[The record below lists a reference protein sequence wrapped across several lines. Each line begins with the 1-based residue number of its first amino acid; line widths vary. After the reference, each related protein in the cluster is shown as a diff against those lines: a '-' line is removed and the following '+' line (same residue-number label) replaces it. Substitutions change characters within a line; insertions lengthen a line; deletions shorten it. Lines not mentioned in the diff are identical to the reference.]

1 MAVAVRN
8 DDAHDEAAPGRK
20 DDGVERRCFLTGEVQ
35 PRQGLVRF
43 VVDPS
48 GTVVPDVAGTL
59 PGRGLW
65 LTASRDIVERAC
77 RKGQFARAQR
87 GPAAVPEDLADR
99 VERLLARRCIELIG
113 LARRAGQLTAGFDQ
127 VAETLRAGRAG
138 LLIEAADAAA
148 GGAGKLRA
156 LGTGLPVVAILTA
169 DELGQ
174 ALGRDRAVHLAVA
187 PGRLAARLIEEAA
200 RLAGFRTA
208 AAELNTS
215 GAPEATTKH

>member
-1 MAVAVRN
+1 MALAVRN
-8 DDAHDEAAPGRK
+8 DGAHDPRSG
-20 DDGVERRCFLTGEVQ
+20 GERRCFVTGEVR

-65 LTASRDIVERAC
+65 LTASRDIVERAR

-87 GPAAVPEDLADR
+87 GPAAVPDDLADR
-99 VERLLARRCIELIG
+99 VERLLARRCIDLIG
-113 LARRAGQLTAGFDQ
+113 LARRAGQVTAGFDQ

-148 GGAGKLRA
+148 GGAGRLRA
-156 LGTGLPVVAILTA
+156 LGAGLPVVAALTA

-174 ALGRDRAVHLAVA
+174 ALGRERAVHLTVA
-187 PGRLAARLIEEAA
+187 RGRLAGRLVDEAA
-200 RLAGFRTA
+200 RLAGFRDA
-208 AAELNTS
+208 APAASTERSAS
-215 GAPEATTKH
+215 GESDASIKH

>member
-1 MAVAVRN
+1 MALAV
-8 DDAHDEAAPGRK
+8 H
-20 DDGVERRCFLTGEVQ
+20 DDGAEDELTRDGGERRCFVTGEVR
-35 PRQGLVRF
+35 PRQSLIRF
-43 VVDPS
+43 VVDPA

-87 GPAAVPEDLADR
+87 GPAAAPDDLADL
-99 VERLLARRCIELIG
+99 VEHLLARRCIELIG
-113 LARRAGQLTAGFDQ
+113 LARRAGQVTAGFDQ

-138 LLIEAADAAA
+138 LLIEAAEAAP

-156 LGTGLPVVAILTA
+156 LGTGLPLVTVLTG

-174 ALGRDRAVHLAVA
+174 AVGRERMVHLAVA
-187 PGRLAARLIEEAA
+187 PGRLAGRIAEEAA
-200 RLAGFRTA
+200 RLAGFRSA
-208 AAELNTS
+208 AAPME
-215 GAPEATTKH
+215 H

>member
-8 DDAHDEAAPGRK
+8 DDSAHDE
-20 DDGVERRCFLTGEVQ
+20 VERRCFVTGEVR

-43 VVDPS
+43 VVDPA

-65 LTASRDIVERAC
+65 LTAARDIVERAC

-87 GPAAVPEDLADR
+87 GPAAAPDDLADR

-113 LARRAGQLTAGFDQ
+113 LARRAGQVTAGFDQ

-138 LLIEAADAAA
+138 LLIEAAEAAP

-156 LGTGLPVVAILTA
+156 RGAGLPGVPVLSS

-174 ALGRDRAVHLAVA
+174 ALGRERAVHLAVA
-187 PGRLAARLIEEAA
+187 PGRLAERLAEEAA
-200 RLAGFRTA
+200 RLAGFRRAVPDESSEQGGST
-208 AAELNTS
+208 ERD
-215 GAPEATTKH
+215 APVEH

>member
-1 MAVAVRN
+1 MALAVRN
-8 DDAHDEAAPGRK
+8 DGAHGTR
-20 DDGVERRCFLTGEVQ
+20 DGVERRCFVTGAAG
-35 PRQGLVRF
+35 PRQRLVRF

-48 GTVVPDVAGTL
+48 GSVVPDVAGTL

-65 LTASRDIVERAC
+65 LTASRDIVERAR

-113 LARRAGQLTAGFDQ
+113 LARRAGQVTAGFDQ

-138 LLIEAADAAA
+138 LLIEAADAAS

-156 LGTGLPVVAILTA
+156 LGPGLPVMAALTA

-174 ALGRDRAVHLAVA
+174 ALGRERAVHLTVA
-187 PGRLAARLIEEAA
+187 PGRLAGRLVDEAA
-200 RLAGFRTA
+200 RLAGFRDA
-208 AAELNTS
+208 AQ
-215 GAPEATTKH
+215 GAPTEQGAPASPNARSEV